1 MTISVTTLA
10 NAADGLL
17 ETALLGNDWREP
29 LSGFAAAAGAKGATL
44 VRNEP
49 SPRFQYL
56 LHDEFVLATD
66 SIAEH
71 VADYLTGLA
80 PPDPRTRR
88 VSPKF
93 GQGFVTDYDQFSQE
107 EINRSAFYE
116 EFLRPRH
123 LRWHACGL
131 IDRSRIHGRLFLSLK
146 RSIEQDHYT
155 HGEIQTI
162 NEVLPK
168 IQMAASISRAILRA
182 ENRGIGKTLGQRGE
196 AVIELDNRGRILGF
210 NDAANSLIDCVVG
223 TPGGYLT
230 APLAEDAHR
239 LQKAIAAPL
248 RDPPRVAC
256 ILLNTAVPGRRIVLR
271 TMPVVGVAHD
281 IFAAAAAL
289 AVVSVWEKPARP
301 PKKLLTTLCEA
312 FDLTAAEARVAA
324 LIGLGLSPADAAGI
338 LTIST
343 GTARNYFKA
352 AQSKIGVS
360 RQAELA
366 SLVALL
372 QA

>member
-1 MTISVTTLA
+1 MFAS
-10 NAADGLL
+10 AA
-17 ETALLGNDWREP
+17 EA
-29 LSGFAAAAGAKGATL
+29 SGATL

-49 SPRFQYL
+49 SSRLQYL

-66 SIAEH
+66 SIADH
-71 VADYLTGLA
+71 VSDYLTGQA

-93 GQGFVTDYDQFSQE
+93 RHGFVTDYDQFSQD

-131 IDRSRIHGRLFLSLK
+131 IDRSHIHGRLFLSLK
-146 RSIEQDHYT
+146 RSTEQGHYT
-155 HGEIQTI
+155 PQEIQAI
-162 NEVLPK
+162 NQALPK
-168 IQMAASISRAILRA
+168 VQMAASISRAVLRA
-182 ENRGIGKTLGQRGE
+182 ENDGIGKALGQRGE
-196 AVIELDNRGRILGF
+196 AVIELDNRGRIISF
-210 NDAANSLIDCVVG
+210 SDAAHSLIGSVIG
-223 TPGGYLT
+223 TLGGFLS
-230 APLAEDAHR
+230 APLAQDEAR
-239 LQKAIAAPL
+239 LRKAIAAPL
-248 RDPPRVAC
+248 REPPRVAC
-256 ILLNTAVPGRRIVLR
+256 ILLGTTDPGRRLVLR
-271 TMPVVGVAHD
+271 TMPVVGIAHD
-281 IFAAAAAL
+281 IFGAAAAL
-289 AVVSVWEKPARP
+289 AVVSVWERPSRP
-301 PKKLLTTLCEA
+301 PPKLLTTLCEA

-324 LIGLGLSPADAAGI
+324 LIGLGISPADAAGM

-366 SLVALL
+366 SLVALM